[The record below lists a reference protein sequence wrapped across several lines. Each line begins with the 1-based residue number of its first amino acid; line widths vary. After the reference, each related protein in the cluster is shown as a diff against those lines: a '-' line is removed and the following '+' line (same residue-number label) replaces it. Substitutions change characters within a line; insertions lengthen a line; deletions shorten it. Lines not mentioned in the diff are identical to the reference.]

1 MYRPLCKSIVMA
13 KQEVENYILHLH
25 IIHLFSICMKNKP
38 IGILTSTPS
47 KHWAVTFGLMFSKKS
62 DILLNGYLT
71 SIDLGDQFKFS

>member
-1 MYRPLCKSIVMA
+1 
-13 KQEVENYILHLH
+13 
-25 IIHLFSICMKNKP
+25 MKNKP